1 MSEKP
6 SAAWYLAPI
15 FLGIIGSAIMWY
27 VLKDEIHPDSP
38 KMIKKGWVIGIVL
51 TLLPLLM
58 MIPMLLLLPMAALN
72 DFDEMKDHMEAIPD
86 PTVQMVPDI
95 TERMVPAPTAE
106 ERDEVIWQT
115 LQKTY
120 LMQECREKFM
130 GQADEMEECFK
141 QIDEEQRLNPPIKP
155 SESECSIQCL
165 VYDPVCGEDKITYA
179 CGLEDAACHGVEVE
193 YEGECIDLTSSYM
206 EKITPTLDDF
216 RITLSESVDIDT
228 IFSKFGDPHDDIGS
242 GIHIYVY
249 ELNDFSEIWIG
260 YVEDILYV
268 KHVDADGNK
277 LEELFVKT
285 TEPLD

>member
-1 MSEKP
+1 MKP
-6 SAAWYLAPI
+6 VIIIAIIIPI
-15 FLGIIGSAIMWY
+15 
-27 VLKDEIHPDSP
+27 
-38 KMIKKGWVIGIVL
+38 VIGIIAVL
-51 TLLPLLM
+51 V
-58 MIPMLLLLPMAALN
+58 IPSMQEQNIELI
-72 DFDEMKDHMEAIPD
+72 EE
-86 PTVQMVPDI
+86 
-95 TERMVPAPTAE
+95 E
-106 ERDEVIWQT
+106 ERDELIWQT

-120 LMQECREKFM
+120 LMQECREKWT
-130 GQADEMEECFK
+130 GQADELKKCFE

-155 SESECSIQCL
+155 QETECSIQCL

-179 CGLEDAACHGVEVE
+179 CGVEDAACHGVEVE

-228 IFSKFGDPHDDIGS
+228 IFFKFGDPHDDIGS

-268 KHVDADGNK
+268 KHMDADGNK

-285 TEPLD
+285 TEPQD